1 MELGAVAGHPHVQ
14 RKHVMMLAC
23 DNFVANLGDQFVL
36 LVAKPLTGMIGF
48 GSGLLQYGI
57 SGDHLTRN
65 QIVADVEMLER
76 ALGLSAPKFVGGD
89 FYPPPAFRFF
99 SFVGPFGFP
108 LLSLFFIILIF
119 VG

>member
-76 ALGLSAPKFVGGD
+76 ALVLSAPKFVGVILQHTHAICFF
-89 FYPPPAFRFF
+89 FY
-99 SFVGPFGFP
+99 V
-108 LLSLFFIILIF
+108 
-119 VG
+119 

>member
-1 MELGAVAGHPHVQ
+1 MELGAAAGHPHVQ

-48 GSGLLQYGI
+48 ASCLLQYGI

-76 ALGLSAPKFVGGD
+76 ALGLSAPTFVCAD
-89 FYPPPAFRFF
+89 CTPSRCDRYFSCVCSCVTPPTS
-99 SFVGPFGFP
+99 SF
-108 LLSLFFIILIF
+108 L
-119 VG
+119 